1 MFEDELVAIDGK
13 VLRDSYNRSDRYSAL
28 HRASAYAAANKLVIG
43 QVRTQSKSNEIT
55 AIPELI
61 QLLELK
67 EVLISIDAM
76 GCRTR

>member
-1 MFEDELVAIDGK
+1 M
-13 VLRDSYNRSDRYSAL
+13 
-28 HRASAYAAANKLVIG
+28 NKFVIG
-43 QVRTQSKSNEIT
+43 QVRTQSKSNEII